1 MTKEQNIGAIKEI
14 VRDCGIHYG
23 EDYIVTIEFVGEEI
37 LIDLSPSNKLIVF
50 EDKGETSM
58 YLKDYAPFEI
68 EGMYEALLKKY
79 KK

>member
-23 EDYIVTIEFVGEEI
+23 EDYIATIEFMGEEI

-50 EDKGETSM
+50 EVQGKTSM
-58 YLKDYAPFEI
+58 YLKDCAPFEI
-68 EGMYEALLKKY
+68 EGMYEALLEKY